1 MWLFIIGIILL
12 VIIVG
17 LIYIMKSNKK
27 NNKGEK
33 EVGLLVNDTNSFF
46 PTIQIVENSINIPN
60 EKNKI
65 KDLEIK
71 KSISAIDNTVVNS
84 AMVGRNLKNTT
95 ELLKKN
101 RAFFSAVRKGTEN
114 MQTVGKTGKVY
125 GSQMKKDKLTKRML
139 YDKQTVFTKEDTL
152 IKSVGKNA
160 LVNAGFNTASMIVGQ
175 YYMNEINNKLDELQ
189 ENINGIS
196 DYLDSEYKSR
206 IAYIISK
213 IKEITENKIEILS
226 NEFSCNKRYD
236 DILELEN
243 DCSKLLGQANE
254 MIKNNIKKD
263 NLDYSK
269 YEKKLKEAYKWFS
282 RQQILQ
288 TLLLEIGNLRYILAK
303 GNETSKLSHTQY
315 NNYLLQS
322 NCVNDELKQWHNL
335 ISKKLGIDIKK
346 SRRSGKFFKAKKYTI
361 GKIKEEWAY
370 NKINENVV
378 KIIENQ
384 TNIRK
389 LEPYNSNKQ
398 DEIIKIQKYNG
409 EYYNLLEESNNN

>member
-84 AMVGRNLKNTT
+84 AMVGRNLKNAT
-95 ELLKKN
+95 ELLNNN
-101 RAFFSAVRKGTEN
+101 RAFFSASKKGTEN
-114 MQTVGKTGKVY
+114 MMKVKGTNEVY
-125 GSQMKKDKLTKRML
+125 GTQMLNKKFN
-139 YDKQTVFTKEDTL
+139 KQTKFTNENQM
-152 IKSVGKNA
+152 IQNAGKNA
-160 LVNAGFNTASMIVGQ
+160 IINAGFNTVSMIVGQ
-175 YYMNEINNKLDELQ
+175 YYMNEINNNIDELR
-189 ENINGIS
+189 ENINEIS

-213 IKEITENKIEILS
+213 IKEITENKLEIL
-226 NEFSCNKRYD
+226 NNVFSTDKRYD
-236 DILELEN
+236 DVLKLEN
-243 DCSKLLGQANE
+243 DCSILLGQANE
-254 MIKNNIKKD
+254 NIKNNIKKD
-263 NLDYSK
+263 DLDYSK
-269 YEKKLKEAYKWFS
+269 YEKKLKDIYKWVS

-288 TLLLEIGNLRYILAK
+288 TLLLEIENLRYILAK

-322 NCVNDELKQWHNL
+322 NCVNDELKQWHNS
-335 ISKKLGIDIKK
+335 ISKKLGIDIKQ

-378 KIIENQ
+378 KMIENQ

-398 DEIIKIQKYNG
+398 NEIIKIQKYNG

>member
-1 MWLFIIGIILL
+1 MWILVVGAIIIIT
-12 VIIVG
+12 IV
-17 LIYIMKSNKK
+17 LIYVLKYNKK
-27 NNKGEK
+27 NISKEEK
-33 EVGLLVNDTNSFF
+33 EIGMLASDNNSNF
-46 PTIQIVENSINIPN
+46 PTIQIIENNTLVPD

-65 KDLEIK
+65 NDLDIK
-71 KSISAIDNTVVNS
+71 KSISIIDNTVVNAS
-84 AMVGRNLKNTT
+84 MIGKNLKNSA
-95 ELLKKN
+95 ELLNNN

-152 IKSVGKNA
+152 IKSAGKNA

-254 MIKNNIKKD
+254 MIKNNIKRD

-322 NCVNDELKQWHNL
+322 NNVNELLKQWHDT
-335 ISKKLGIDIKK
+335 ISLKLGIDVNQA
-346 SRRSGKFFKAKKYTI
+346 RRNARFFKAKKYTI
-361 GKIKEEWAY
+361 GKINEDWAY
-370 NKINENVV
+370 NKLDEKVV
-378 KIIENQ
+378 KLIENQ
-384 TNIRK
+384 TNAKK
-389 LEPYNSNKQ
+389 LEPCMNNKQ

-409 EYYNLLEESNNN
+409 EYYNLFEDGNNN